1 MDFTI
6 VQRAGMTQLEFSA
19 LAGVSRVTTN
29 MWCRGKMSP
38 HKYIRARIAALLHAL
53 ESAVADAQLPIEEGI
68 PKAERV
74 ARIKERVRT
83 AAHRPATN

>member
-1 MDFTI
+1 MDFTV
-6 VQRAGMTQLEFSA
+6 VQRAGMTQLEFST

-38 HKYIRARIAALLHAL
+38 HKYIRSRITALLHAL
-53 ESAVADAQLPIEEGI
+53 ESAVADAQLPLESGT

-74 ARIKERVRT
+74 AQIKERVRT
-83 AAHRPATN
+83 AAQRPATN